1 MNAAKQRKE
10 DRIELRATAAQKRLL
25 QEAADATHADLSQ
38 FVLRTSLI
46 EAEIILSSRTLFV
59 LDDQKWNRLMEMLDA
74 PAPEPD
80 AALRKLLTEP
90 SALER

>member
-1 MNAAKQRKE
+1 MNATKQKKE
-10 DRIELRATAAQKRLL
+10 DRIELRATAAQKRIL

-38 FVLRTSLI
+38 FVLRTSLT

-59 LDDQKWNRLMEMLDA
+59 LEADQWDRLTEMLDA
-74 PAPEPD
+74 PAAPPN
-80 AALRKLLTEP
+80 AALQKLMSEP